1 MVEILYF
8 AWLRDRLGRSRETF
22 VLPDEGEPSV
32 RDIMDGLR
40 RRGAAYEEVFA
51 EDGSPIRCAI
61 NQEFAALDSPVR
73 AGDELAFFPPV
84 TGG

>member
-22 VLPDEGEPSV
+22 VLPHDGISSV

-40 RRGAAYEEVFA
+40 RHGGPYEEIFA
-51 EDGSPIRCAI
+51 EGGGAIRCAV
-61 NQEFAALDSPVR
+61 NQEFATLDSPVR

>member
-8 AWLRDRLGRSRETF
+8 AWLRDRLGRTAEMLTLSG
-22 VLPDEGEPSV
+22 DEVASV

-40 RRGAAYEEVFA
+40 RRGAAYEEIFG
-51 EDGSPIRCAI
+51 EGGGPIRCAV

>member
-8 AWLRDRLGRSRETF
+8 AWIRDRLGRSRETF
-22 VLPDEGEPSV
+22 VLAGDAVASV

-40 RRGAAYEEVFA
+40 SRGTAYEEMFGEA
-51 EDGSPIRCAI
+51 AGPIRCAV
-61 NQEFAALDSPVR
+61 NQEFAGLDAPVR
-73 AGDELAFFPPV
+73 GGDELAFFPPV